1 MSERTDTHT
10 ALDLPELSATSP
22 LLGVVVA
29 FSEGTPAV
37 HALPVEA
44 RVRVGRDPELELSVD
59 DGKASR
65 CHAELSPAAGGVLL
79 TDLESRNGTFL
90 DGVPVKARDTLARVG
105 SLIRVGRT
113 LLMVTANVRPYLRDA
128 QPDALLVG
136 GPALDETR
144 QVIAVVGP
152 SRVPVLIEGE
162 TGTGKEL
169 VAQAIH
175 QASGRKG
182 ELCAVNC
189 AALPGELVESELFG
203 HARGAFSSSAGARK
217 GLFRAADGG
226 TLFLDEIGDLPL
238 PAQAKLLRVLET
250 GEVRSVGEDHP
261 AKVDVR
267 VIAATNRDLD
277 RMIVDGPFRADL
289 FHRIASG
296 RIALPPLRSRR
307 EDVPALARS
316 FVGPELRFTA
326 RAMERLML
334 HGWPGNVRELKNV
347 ISAAAA
353 RVEARDSVRIDAE
366 DVALGGRPAPV
377 TGSPPTEEQRLR
389 DALAEHGGNVS
400 HVAKALGM
408 RRPALYEAFKRL
420 AIDPASYRR

>member
-10 ALDLPELSATSP
+10 ALDLPELSSARP
-22 LLGVVVA
+22 VLGVVVA
-29 FSEGTPAV
+29 FSEGVPLT
-37 HALPVEA
+37 HALPVEG
-44 RVRVGRDPELELSVD
+44 RVRIGRDPELELSVD
-59 DGKASR
+59 DAKASR
-65 CHAELSPAAGGVLL
+65 CHAELHPAQGGVLV

-90 DGVPVKARDTLARVG
+90 DGAPVKSPSTLARPDSIV
-105 SLIRVGRT
+105 RVGRS
-113 LLMVTANVRPYLRDA
+113 LFVVVSNVNPYLREPV
-128 QPDALLVG
+128 PDPFLIG
-136 GPALDETR
+136 GPSLDDTR
-144 QVIAVVGP
+144 RVILVVGP

-175 QASGRKG
+175 RASGRRG

-203 HARGAFSSSAGARK
+203 HARGAFSSSTGARK

-261 AKVDVR
+261 TRVDVR

-296 RIALPPLRSRR
+296 RIALPPLRARR

-316 FVGPELRFTA
+316 FLAPEAGFTA

-334 HGWPGNVRELKNV
+334 HPFPGNVRELRNV
-347 ISAAAA
+347 VAAAAA
-353 RVEARDSVRIDAE
+353 RAQARDAARIDSE
-366 DVALGGRPAPV
+366 DVSLGGRPPGSEAAAP
-377 TGSPPTEEQRLR
+377 SEEQRLR
-389 DALAEHGGNVS
+389 DALSEHGGNVS

-420 AIDPASYRR
+420 SIDPATYRR